1 MNGNGAHV
9 SMKNRA
15 KRWLAVGGAALVL
28 GTPAAGQESATLTL
42 AEAMELARGNNPT
55 YLSTRNDE
63 GAATWAVREAYG
75 GFLPDASVVGSVEYE
90 AGGSALFGSFTAADI
105 GITETPAYYFSSYGA
120 SASLTLSPQ
129 TWYNLS
135 EQRANRRAVVAGV
148 SAAELE
154 LESQVKRA
162 YLSVLRSRDEVE
174 LRRRQLERSEENL
187 TLAETRAEAGVAT
200 RLDAKQAQVERGRAQ
215 VAVLT
220 AQSDYQTQK
229 LRLLQ
234 QLGVEIDADVELTS
248 EFPVFEP
255 GWSRTALLDMAMAGH
270 PELRSLEARERA
282 QEAAARTA
290 WSAYLPSLTA
300 RASTT
305 GFTRQ
310 VGDDQF
316 LVAQGADRLAS
327 RQQSCLA
334 TNEVYSRLADPLP
347 LDDCGRYELTQERR
361 DSLEMAA
368 IESNR
373 AFPFDFD
380 QQPLELQL
388 SVRLPIFTGFRRQ
401 RQVAEAEAA
410 AEDTRLQL
418 QAERLRLRVDLAAA
432 LLRLETA
439 YQAVQI
445 EESNRSLAADQL
457 EQARERYRV
466 GVDSFLGL
474 TEAETIKSEADQ
486 SYLAALY
493 TFHEALADLEAA
505 AGQPLRPED
514 R

>member
-1 MNGNGAHV
+1 MMSDA
-9 SMKNRA
+9 MMNRA
-15 KRWLAVGGAALVL
+15 KRWLAASGAALVL
-28 GTPAAGQESATLTL
+28 WGPAAAQEPATLTL
-42 AEAMELARGNNPT
+42 GEAVDLARGNNPAF
-55 YLSTRNDE
+55 LSTRNDE

-75 GFLPDASVVGSVEYE
+75 GLLPEASVVGSVEYE

-120 SASLTLSPQ
+120 SATLTLSPQ
-129 TWYNLS
+129 TWYNIS
-135 EQRANRRAVVAGV
+135 EQRANRRAVLANV
-148 SAAELE
+148 SAAELD
-154 LESQVKRA
+154 LESQVKQS
-162 YLSVLRSRDEVE
+162 YLSVLRARDEVE
-174 LRRRQLERSEENL
+174 LRLRQLERAEENL

-215 VAVLT
+215 VDVLT
-220 AQSDYQTQK
+220 ARSGYQTGK

-234 QLGVEIDADVELTS
+234 ELGVEIEADVELTTAFS
-248 EFPVFEP
+248 VFEP
-255 GWSRTALLDMAMAGH
+255 TWTRESLLDVAMAGH
-270 PELRSLEARERA
+270 PELRSLEAQARA
-282 QEAAARTA
+282 QKAAARTA

-300 RASTT
+300 RASTA

-316 LVAQGADRLAS
+316 LVAQAADRMAS
-327 RQQSCLA
+327 RQENCLF
-334 TNEVYSRLADPLP
+334 TNDLYSRLADPLP
-347 LDDCGRYELTQERR
+347 LEDCSRFELTAMRR
-361 DSLEMAA
+361 DSLELAA

-388 SVRLPIFTGFRRQ
+388 SVRLPVFTGFRRQ
-401 RQVAEAEAA
+401 RQVAEADAA
-410 AEDTRLQL
+410 AEDTRLRL
-418 QAERLRLRVDLAAA
+418 QAERLRLKADVAAA

-445 EESNRSLAADQL
+445 EETNRSLAADQL

-474 TEAETIKSEADQ
+474 TEAETIQSEADQ
-486 SYLAALY
+486 SYLAAVY
-493 TFHEALADLEAA
+493 TFHEALAELEAA
-505 AGQPLRPED
+505 VGQPLRPQG